1 MKNKLSALLSCSLLF
16 LILLSAAS
24 CSHSKKTTQRVAA
37 PKQAPVAFS
46 IDTIGTLY
54 RIAPKP
60 GHTLMIENMQ
70 IHLTSNTQPGVGV
83 IITRAD
89 SSRSNLVLPYIVNA
103 NVYSYGGNI
112 HVTLKSG
119 DIAVIDAVDIMTG
132 KPIQARF
139 ILSGTEQK
147 N

>member
-1 MKNKLSALLSCSLLF
+1 MKNILSALLSISLFIVMICS
-16 LILLSAAS
+16 AS
-24 CSHSKKTTQRVAA
+24 CSHAKKTTQKATA
-37 PKQAPVAFS
+37 PKQEPVAFS
-46 IDTIGTLY
+46 IDTTGTKY
-54 RIAPKP
+54 RIEPKP
-60 GHTLMIENMQ
+60 GHTLMIENLQ
-70 IHLTSNTQPGVGV
+70 VHLTSNTQPGVGI

-89 SSRSNLVLPYIVNA
+89 SSRSNLVLPYIVNT

-119 DIAVIDAVDIMTG
+119 DVAVIDVADIMTG

-139 ILSGTEQK
+139 MISGTEQK